1 MWVKQFLLTVSVL
14 GLLVLALPVH
24 ADEQMYGD
32 VETIAVGDVEDYVNM
47 EENAVILDVRTP
59 AEFQMSHIPDAV
71 NMNVQDESFEQM
83 VADLDRDQPYI
94 VHCTKNPVDGRSAA
108 ALTKLQ
114 AMGFTNL
121 ISMEGGWVAWREAE
135 LPLVKTGSP
144 TK

>member
-1 MWVKQFLLTVSVL
+1 MSAKQLLLTASLL
-14 GLLVLALPVH
+14 GLLIPAFPAL
-24 ADEQMYGD
+24 ADEQIEGA
-32 VETIAVGDVEDYVNM
+32 VETIAVGDVEDYVNTA
-47 EENAVILDVRTP
+47 ENAVILDVRTP
-59 AEFQMSHIPDAV
+59 AEFQMSHIPEAV

-135 LPLVKTGSP
+135 LPLVETSSP
-144 TK
+144 AN